1 MTSDNPHDIDFEYKK
16 YSLNHV
22 DEWVS
27 DALNCEQTTP
37 QEIYDT
43 IIKCV
48 SQSVEYHSQMMNKSV
63 ELLNLFTSGAGSNVG
78 ICSLTGPDSKEPIVT
93 EGTKKDWVEFW
104 EGHDE
109 PLDKDLELLR
119 QRREYNLREAEYYNK
134 RAKLDAEY
142 EAIKAAGGYE
152 WTPEA

>member
-1 MTSDNPHDIDFEYKK
+1 MTSDHLSSDFTYKK
-16 YSLNHV
+16 YSLEQLDN
-22 DEWVS
+22 WVN
-27 DALNCEQTTP
+27 DALNCEDIKT

-43 IIKCV
+43 VIKCV
-48 SQSVEYHSQMMNKSV
+48 TESVEYHSRMMNRSV
-63 ELLNLFTSGAGSNVG
+63 EVLNLLNGRAGSNVG
-78 ICSLTGPDSKEPIVT
+78 ICSLTGPDSNEPVVKL
-93 EGTKKDWVEFW
+93 GKKKDWVEFW

-134 RAKLDAEY
+134 RAQLDAEY

-152 WTPEA
+152 WTPNS